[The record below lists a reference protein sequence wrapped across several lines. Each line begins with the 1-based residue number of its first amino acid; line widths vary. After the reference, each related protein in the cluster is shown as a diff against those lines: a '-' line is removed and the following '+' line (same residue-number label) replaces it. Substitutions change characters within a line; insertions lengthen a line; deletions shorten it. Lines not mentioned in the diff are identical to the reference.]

1 MLATRI
7 TACRSCS
14 HAHLELILSLG
25 TIPLANALLSK
36 DDLARPEE
44 RYPLDLAFCARCS
57 LVQILDTVP
66 PEKLFR
72 EYLYFSSFSDTMLG
86 HAQDHVS
93 RLVDMQRLGP
103 ESLAVEIASNDG
115 YLLQYFVKAGV
126 PVLGIEPARNIAKV
140 AQDKGVRTVSEFF
153 GRELAATLP
162 KADVVIANNVL
173 AHVADLNGF
182 VAGIKTILKPE
193 GVATIEVPYVKEVV
207 DRCEFDTIYHEHLSY
222 LSLRPVERLCAERG
236 FRLVD
241 VEPVELHGGSILLH
255 ICREDALQRPSEQVE
270 MMVRE
275 EDARGLARAETLA
288 AFAERVRA
296 WKGRFEE
303 FIGSLRQSE
312 ADVIGYGAAAKANIL
327 LNYCPEAAKALRLI
341 LDKNPLKHGRY
352 TPGTH
357 IPVQLVEG
365 WESDPATHLLIL
377 AWNFRDEIM
386 RQMKPFANRGGR
398 FVIPIPEPE
407 II

>member
-93 RLVDMQRLGP
+93 RLIDMQRLGP

-207 DRCEFDTIYHEHLSY
+207 DRCEFDTIYHEHLCYFSVT
-222 LSLRPVERLCAERG
+222 SLHTLFSRHGLVLDRVERL
-236 FRLVD
+236 
-241 VEPVELHGGSILLH
+241 PLHGGTLL
-255 ICREDALQRPSEQVE
+255 LF
-270 MMVRE
+270 VRHGE
-275 EDARGLARAETLA
+275 TDRSTVLATLA
-288 AFAERVRA
+288 EETEWGADRKTYYRMMAHRVVGMRESL
-296 WKGRFEE
+296 KSLLEE
-303 FIGSLRQSE
+303 LKTEGKRIV
-312 ADVIGYGAAAKANIL
+312 AYGAAAKGTTL
-327 LNYCPEAAKALRLI
+327 LNCFGIGRNLIDYAVDRSPYKQGRFVPGVLVPIVSPE
-341 LDKNPLKHGRY
+341 
-352 TPGTH
+352 
-357 IPVQLVEG
+357 
-365 WESDPATHLLIL
+365 HLLDDMPDYVVLL
-377 AWNFRDEIM
+377 AWNFADEIL
-386 RQMKPFANRGGR
+386 RQQDAYRRRGGK
-398 FVIPIPEPE
+398 FILFAPELR
-407 II
+407 IV